1 MQMAEEDKNIMLA
14 VEYAKKIREFAP
26 RDHACNKA
34 AKEFLK
40 KHPKEAKEGKGFWSR
55 FGFWIRFCDEYGWS
69 RQTV

>member
-1 MQMAEEDKNIMLA
+1 MAEEDKNIMLA

-55 FGFWIRFCDEYGWS
+55 FGF
-69 RQTV
+69 